1 MNLEDLELVSHIL
14 RIDGEEKK
22 ELLASGGRYDEEIAH
37 LLDAYRKYSEL
48 LERKLSLDSRYA
60 SLNYKLYETF
70 MEVHKNAIIISALKS
85 EVSIRKI
92 ELGGEAEDRID
103 RLLKKYLIIEKFY

>member
-1 MNLEDLELVSHIL
+1 MNSEELDLASDIL
-14 RIDGEEKK
+14 RLENEEKK
-22 ELLASGGRYDEEIAH
+22 ELLASGGRYDEEVAR
-37 LLDAYRKYSEL
+37 LLDSYRKYSEL

-70 MEVHKNAIIISALKS
+70 MEVHKTTIIISALKS
-85 EVSIRKI
+85 EVSIKKI

>member
-1 MNLEDLELVSHIL
+1 MSPEDLELASQIL
-14 RIDGEEKK
+14 RIEGEERN
-22 ELLASGGRYDEEIAH
+22 ELLASGGRYDEEAAR
-37 LLDAYRKYSEL
+37 LLEAYRKYSEL
-48 LERKLSLDSRYA
+48 LERKLSLDSKYA

-70 MEVHKNAIIISALKS
+70 MEAHKNAIIISALKS
-85 EVSIRKI
+85 EVSIKKI